1 MSDVNRRS
9 EDNSTSGVVAEDAP
23 GRSSDDLEFVYDLW
37 VDFMTMRNDGTLLAY
52 ADDLRDGLRVNVGEI
67 VTVGSED
74 AIPAEA
80 QVVQVDIGERI
91 VVKVLAV
98 AERFAA
104 RA

>member
-1 MSDVNRRS
+1 MGTGSLDGWRPTMN
-9 EDNSTSGVVAEDAP
+9 TC
-23 GRSSDDLEFVYDLW
+23 DLW
-37 VDFMTMRNDGTLLAY
+37 VDFMGMQDDGTLIAY

>member
-1 MSDVNRRS
+1 MN
-9 EDNSTSGVVAEDAP
+9 TC
-23 GRSSDDLEFVYDLW
+23 DLW
-37 VDFMTMRNDGTLLAY
+37 VDFMGMQDDGTLIAY